1 MRNKDLGFNKAEV
14 IAIRVEGDGNSGQK
28 IKSMKDELKK
38 DPAVLSIS
46 TAQNSPG
53 NNTNFQL
60 FSIEAKKGFIEKGV
74 DNYAI
79 DEDFIPTL
87 AISLV
92 KGRNFSSAIPA
103 DTTRSII
110 VNESM
115 VKNFGWEDPLGKRLK
130 FPGDTSGKFLEVV
143 GVIKDFHQ
151 KSLYNPITPLIFF
164 YNPVSNVVLVKIR
177 PSQAPSFLAT
187 AEKIWKSSFP
197 ALPFQYSF
205 LDKDLDSQYAA
216 DQKRGKIFLAFSSLT
231 ILITCLGLLGLVAF
245 TTEQKQKEISI
256 HKIMG
261 ADLRHIVTLITKNF
275 LLLVAISCILA
286 FPIAYYFM
294 HKWLQIFPY
303 SAGIQISSFVI
314 SAMTVLVITLLTVS
328 FHTLKAAVANPVNSL
343 RTE

>member
-14 IAIRVEGDGNSGQK
+14 IAIRVEGDGNSGKK

-60 FSIEAKKGFIEKGV
+60 FSIEAKNGFIEKGV

-87 AISLV
+87 AISML

-115 VKNFGWEDPLGKRLK
+115 VKNFGWENPLGKRLK

-143 GVIKDFHQ
+143 GVVKDFHQ
-151 KSLYNPITPLIFF
+151 KSLYNPITPMVFF
-164 YNPVSNVVLVKIR
+164 YNPVSNVFLVKIR
-177 PSQAPSFLAT
+177 PTQAASFLAT

-231 ILITCLGLLGLVAF
+231 IIITCLGLLGLVAF

-314 SAMTVLVITLLTVS
+314 SAITVLLITLLTVS
-328 FHTLKAAVANPVNSL
+328 FHTLKAAIANPVNSL